1 MSEVPI
7 MIRVYVIQAVNLRS
21 QDIFGYS
28 DAFIK
33 IDYGNET
40 LSDRANFVP
49 NQCNPIFGRRF
60 QMTGVIPR

>member
-1 MSEVPI
+1 MPVLVRI
-7 MIRVYVIQAVNLRS
+7 YVVQGINLKS

-33 IDYGNET
+33 VEYGNESF
-40 LSDRANFVP
+40 SDRANYIP
-49 NQCNPIFGRRF
+49 NQCNPIFGKRF